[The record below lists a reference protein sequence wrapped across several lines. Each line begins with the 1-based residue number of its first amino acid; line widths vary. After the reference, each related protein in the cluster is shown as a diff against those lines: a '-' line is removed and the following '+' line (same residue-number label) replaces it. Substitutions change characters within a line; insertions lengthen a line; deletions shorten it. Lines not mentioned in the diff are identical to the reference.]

1 MDLTSES
8 SETSALELN
17 LLDKSTTG
25 IINAASI
32 DSITGLL
39 ADMLKAYGSNGITG
53 LGNEAIV
60 ISENS
65 VSVTDLNT
73 LDLLTSG
80 TIDASNVEN
89 ITGSIA
95 SLNIAFSS
103 QGIINLGTNISVT
116 DKVTTTTDI
125 NLLDNLST
133 GIIDASSIEILTG
146 SSASVN
152 SIYDSEVSTED
163 NLLME

>member
-1 MDLTSES
+1 M
-8 SETSALELN
+8 
-17 LLDKSTTG
+17 
-25 IINAASI
+25 
-32 DSITGLL
+32 
-39 ADMLKAYGSNGITG
+39 
-53 LGNEAIV
+53 
-60 ISENS
+60 
-65 VSVTDLNT
+65 
-73 LDLLTSG
+73 LTSG

-95 SLNIAFSS
+95 SLNIAYSS

-152 SIYDSEVSTED
+152 AIYDSEVSTEKSY
-163 NLLME
+163 